1 MIYAGKVE
9 LIIENLDITKKEISN
24 KIGKSER
31 TVKNKV
37 ALLKEKEY
45 LRRLNGKRN
54 GKWEVLINFN

>member
-1 MIYAGKVE
+1 MK